1 MSFFFSKEFNLLII
15 LSIFSRI
22 DLEVLS
28 VVAQQILIIQRGITS
43 GADMIHFEGTDIK
56 LDPTCATFITMV
68 SNQKSSI
75 EYLNPFLSR
84 ILVMLVD
91 QNCLIT

>member
-1 MSFFFSKEFNLLII
+1 
-15 LSIFSRI
+15 
-22 DLEVLS
+22 LEVLS

-68 SNQKSSI
+68 RQYFDVFVLCGI
-75 EYLNPFLSR
+75 LYFR
-84 ILVMLVD
+84 IRVMLVD
-91 QNCLIT
+91 PNYRIT

>member
-1 MSFFFSKEFNLLII
+1 MNV
-15 LSIFSRI
+15 FSRI

-28 VVAQQILIIQRGITS
+28 VVAQQILVIQRGITS

-68 SNQKSSI
+68 ND
-75 EYLNPFLSR
+75 FLSLKLN
-84 ILVMLVD
+84 ISF
-91 QNCLIT
+91 

>member
-1 MSFFFSKEFNLLII
+1 MLHECYPSYNIKL
-15 LSIFSRI
+15 FSRI

-68 SNQKSSI
+68 SQFEYFSNQIFKLLLI
-75 EYLNPFLSR
+75 R
-84 ILVMLVD
+84 ILVMLDD
-91 QNCLIT
+91 QNYQII

>member
-1 MSFFFSKEFNLLII
+1 MIFLLIFV
-15 LSIFSRI
+15 LKIFSRI

-68 SNQKSSI
+68 
-75 EYLNPFLSR
+75 
-84 ILVMLVD
+84 
-91 QNCLIT
+91 ITKETVHNY

>member
-1 MSFFFSKEFNLLII
+1 LN
-15 LSIFSRI
+15 IFSRI

-68 SNQKSSI
+68 SD
-75 EYLNPFLSR
+75 L
-84 ILVMLVD
+84 
-91 QNCLIT
+91 